1 MINNSE
7 AKMSSIEFYSVN
19 VKGNWEIEHI
29 YQELGSLQCL
39 GYQKNFLI
47 ASS

>member
-7 AKMSSIEFYSVN
+7 AKMSSVEFYSVN
-19 VKGNWEIEHI
+19 VKGNWEIGHI
-29 YQELGSLQCL
+29 YQELGSLQYL
-39 GYQKNFLI
+39 GYHKIFLI